1 MKKHTSKKTSTR
13 SARKQWLDWE
23 DDMLR
28 HCRALDTLAGLLI
41 HSDEEGLSPEL
52 VGDTGALIAR
62 EARQLKTRLQSRPAA
77 GGPR

>member
-1 MKKHTSKKTSTR
+1 MKPKP
-13 SARKQWLDWE
+13 SAAERESDRWLDWE
-23 DDMLR
+23 DAMLR

-62 EARQLKTRLQSRPAA
+62 EARQLKTRLQSRPGRKAA
-77 GGPR
+77 Q